1 MTIGTQKTT
10 RNDWTRRIIILLR
23 RADARQL
30 REIYYIIS
38 GYLSAFCPPPP
49 MACTPPLSDG
59 GAADQLAQ

>member
-10 RNDWTRRIIILLR
+10 KNDWTRRIIILLR

-38 GYLSAFCPPPP
+38 GYLSAFLPPFVPFPP
-49 MACTPPLSDG
+49 EPEG
-59 GAADQLAQ
+59 GAEDRVAQ

>member
-10 RNDWTRRIIILLR
+10 KNDWTRRIIILLR

-38 GYLSAFCPPPP
+38 GYLSAFLPPFVPFPP
-49 MACTPPLSDG
+49 EPEG
-59 GAADQLAQ
+59 GAENRVVQ

>member
-1 MTIGTQKTT
+1 MTIGTQKAT

-38 GYLSAFCPPPP
+38 GYLSAFFPPFVPFPP
-49 MACTPPLSDG
+49 DPEG
-59 GAADQLAQ
+59 GAEDRVAQ

>member
-38 GYLSAFCPPPP
+38 GYLSAVLPPFVPFPP
-49 MACTPPLSDG
+49 EPEG
-59 GAADQLAQ
+59 GAEDRVAQ

>member
-38 GYLSAFCPPPP
+38 GYLSACLPPFVPFPP
-49 MACTPPLSDG
+49 EPEG
-59 GAADQLAQ
+59 GAEDRVAQ